1 MLSAN
6 PSRNCALVDPKRIS
20 SLGLSPKVIDQTL
33 EYVFHHAAPYGNTRN
48 HKYGDAHLQ
57 EYGRTHDNYPME
69 FKDRLKA
76 ARKYAKLTQVQ
87 LAERVGID
95 QTSVSDLERGKSRKT
110 GYAAEIAHV
119 LGVSAR
125 WLTTG
130 EGEMLEPGTA
140 PRSDASELVLHETEV
155 VDGDE
160 PLRDDEVEIP
170 YFREVEMAAGDGRT
184 QVIENHGAYMR
195 FSLPRLM
202 KAGVDPSLA
211 ACATVSGDSM
221 EPVIVDGSPI
231 GIDKGCRQIL
241 DGKVYALDHC
251 GMLRVKRLYRLP
263 PGRMRVVSDN
273 HIEYPEEIYTLGDP
287 DAPKIIGRVFWWETF
302 A

>member
-1 MLSAN
+1 
-6 PSRNCALVDPKRIS
+6 
-20 SLGLSPKVIDQTL
+20 
-33 EYVFHHAAPYGNTRN
+33 
-48 HKYGDAHLQ
+48 
-57 EYGRTHDNYPME
+57 ME

-130 EGEMLEPGTA
+130 EGEMLESGTV

>member
-1 MLSAN
+1 MIN
-6 PSRNCALVDPKRIS
+6 PQSLS
-20 SLGLSPKVIDQTL
+20 SLSLVPEVGDKTPVDIAHTTPLYAISHIL
-33 EYVFHHAAPYGNTRN
+33 EHA
-48 HKYGDAHLQ
+48 KSHLQ
-57 EYGRTHDNYPME
+57 QHEHAHNNPAME
-69 FKDRLKA
+69 LKDRIRSARKA
-76 ARKYAKLTQVQ
+76 AGLTQVQ

-95 QTSVSDLERGKSRKT
+95 QSVISSLERGKHRGST
-110 GYAAEIAHV
+110 HTITIAHA

-125 WLTTG
+125 WLATG
-130 EGEMLEPGTA
+130 EGEMTDSWA
-140 PRSDASELVLHETEV
+140 AAKSDASELVLHETEIV
-155 VDGDE
+155 EGNE

-195 FSLPRLM
+195 FSLPRLAR
-202 KAGVDPSLA
+202 AGVDPKQA

-221 EPVIVDGSPI
+221 EPAIFDGSPI
-231 GIDKGCRQIL
+231 GIDKSCRHII
-241 DGKVYALDHC
+241 DGRVYALDHG

-263 PGRMRVVSDN
+263 LGRMRVVSDN
-273 HIEYPEEIYTLGDP
+273 HIEYPEEVYTLGDP